1 MTVHDLSGTA
11 LNRVATDLGADGEA
25 DRVVADGTDAAD
37 IVSVNGS
44 GGAATVAGLAAV
56 ITLAGAEP
64 ALDVL
69 EIKARGDDDVVD
81 ASALAGT
88 VARLTLDGGA
98 GGRHPDRQRR
108 RGHAARRGR
117 RRRAAR
123 RPRAPTRST
132 AGRVTTS

>member
-1 MTVHDLSGTA
+1 M
-11 LNRVATDLGADGEA
+11 
-25 DRVVADGTDAAD
+25 VADGTDAAD

-64 ALDVL
+64 ARDAL

-98 GGRHPDRQRR
+98 GADILIG
-108 RGHAARRGR
+108 
-117 RRRAAR
+117 
-123 RPRAPTRST
+123 S
-132 AGRVTTS
+132 AGVDTLLGGVGDDVLLGGPGADTLDGGPGDNIEIQD